1 MNKVLEMAE
10 ETILIVDDD
19 KQICETLSDIF
30 SQKGI
35 NVITAY
41 TGEEAFEKSK
51 KYSPTIV
58 LIDIKLPDIEGTQ
71 LFHELKK
78 DNPELISIYITG
90 FASLE
95 HTLIAFKDEAEGF
108 FVKPLPLEDLITLV
122 EDLLEKKRLKEALKN
137 SEGKYRKLSEN
148 LEIQVEKRTKELL
161 ETQEKLTR
169 QERLGIFGQLMGGIA
184 HEFNNILSAIA
195 GATEIA
201 LENVKNDMSKQML
214 NIILKQSEKASIFIG
229 QMLDFSRIGKI
240 EPKIVELEAFFR
252 ETQEVFYVLFHENII
267 IDYKINPCKLK
278 IDFNQ
283 LQQIMLNLLLNSRD
297 AIPENGKVKISASI
311 VKSNDIK
318 DFELNKIRSG
328 DYVHIQVADNG
339 TGMSKE
345 VLSKVFEPFY
355 TTKPV
360 GRGTGLGLSQVYGI
374 VRLYRGYI
382 YIESEKGKGTKTHLY
397 FPVKPQ

>member
-1 MNKVLEMAE
+1 
-10 ETILIVDDD
+10 
-19 KQICETLSDIF
+19 
-30 SQKGI
+30 
-35 NVITAY
+35 
-41 TGEEAFEKSK
+41 
-51 KYSPTIV
+51 
-58 LIDIKLPDIEGTQ
+58 
-71 LFHELKK
+71 
-78 DNPELISIYITG
+78 
-90 FASLE
+90 
-95 HTLIAFKDEAEGF
+95 
-108 FVKPLPLEDLITLV
+108 
-122 EDLLEKKRLKEALKN
+122 
-137 SEGKYRKLSEN
+137 
-148 LEIQVEKRTKELL
+148 
-161 ETQEKLTR
+161 
-169 QERLGIFGQLMGGIA
+169 
-184 HEFNNILSAIA
+184 
-195 GATEIA
+195 
-201 LENVKNDMSKQML
+201 ML

-252 ETQEVFYVLFHENII
+252 ETQEISYVLFHENII

-278 IDFNQ
+278 IDSNQ

-297 AIPENGKVKISASI
+297 AMPENGKVKISASI